1 MDDLRMYCLSRYDN
15 IKNKILNLNYIPV
28 GLGEENYS
36 DGWLLDNTGVNI
48 SNKNNFYGEY
58 TFHYWFW
65 KNELKKIPDNTWIG
79 FCAYRRFW
87 SQNKINVQKINN
99 LKNDV
104 LKEIKPEWNNYDVV
118 LGDKIDLTNL
128 KWMKVIKYGKISFLR
143 NPMVIFKKKRNIRFH
158 FDMFHGNGILDKAI
172 DLLDN
177 ENKKDFRKFV
187 NTETSYNQ
195 GNMFICKSKEII
207 NNYYSTI
214 FKWLENCE
222 KVFGFKLE
230 GYGKKRLYGF
240 LAERFLS
247 YWFIKNTNYLE
258 WPILFYDLY
267 NEN

>member
-1 MDDLRMYCLSRYDN
+1 MYCLSRYDN
-15 IKNKILNLNYIPV
+15 LKNKIIDLDYIPV
-28 GLGEENYS
+28 GLGSEKYS
-36 DGWLLDNTGVNI
+36 DGWLLDSTGKNI
-48 SNKNNFYGEY
+48 SHKNSFYGEY

-65 KNELKKIPDNTWIG
+65 KNELVNIPNDTWIG

-87 SQNKINVQKINN
+87 SKNKNKVSKINN
-99 LKNDV
+99 LKN
-104 LKEIKPEWNNYDVV
+104 EILRNISSDLDSYDVI
-118 LGDKIDLTNL
+118 LGDRIDLTNL

-143 NPMVIFKKKRNIRFH
+143 NPSVIFKNKRNIRFH

-172 DLLDN
+172 EQLDS
-177 ENKKDFRKFV
+177 ENKEDFKNFV
-187 NTETSYNQ
+187 YKETSFNQ

-207 NNYYSTI
+207 EKYYSTI

-222 KVFGFKLE
+222 KIFGFDLE

-247 YWFIKNTNYLE
+247 YWFRKNSNYIE